1 MPVPGLLS
9 ETVRHTHEGETRGEL
24 PHLGIKFALSVDKKS
39 RALMKALK
47 LPMELVTYET
57 DRSDGFH
64 EGGSDVTKPKVPQQP
79 RGMDSGQ

>member
-9 ETVRHTHEGETRGEL
+9 ETVRHTHEGDTRGEL
-24 PHLGIKFALSVDKKS
+24 PHLGIKFALSVGKKS

-57 DRSDGFH
+57 VAGHDSDRTH
-64 EGGSDVTKPKVPQQP
+64 PQVRSP
-79 RGMDSGQ
+79 LRGR

>member
-57 DRSDGFH
+57 DR
-64 EGGSDVTKPKVPQQP
+64 VTKPKVPQQP